1 MVLTADRGVS
11 LVVLD
16 KEDYTA
22 KSEELLH
29 QSNYKILKTDPTS
42 KCQNKL
48 IALLK
53 SIKAD
58 GGIDDNTYRRL
69 YPTGAV

>member
-1 MVLTADRGVS
+1 MVLTADKGVS

-29 QSNYKILKTDPTS
+29 QPNYKILKTDPTS
-42 KCQNKL
+42 QYKNKL

-53 SIKAD
+53 SINTE
-58 GGIDDNTYRRL
+58 GGIDDNT
-69 YPTGAV
+69 